1 MIFDAL
7 FALIA
12 IGALVTGYK
21 NGLIKTILRGALFI
35 AGGIAA
41 MYFVVESNKSGWL
54 IVAIIA
60 GAYAGAFVGT
70 LVAKSLRLTIV
81 RGPLRLADSLLGA
94 VLEVS
99 KYVLLF
105 FIIGTILV
113 YAPWQTGKN
122 QVAESKV
129 YAELNTHAPAL
140 FSEIRKQVEDL
151 LEVNL
156 RS

>member
-1 MIFDAL
+1 MIFDLL
-7 FALIA
+7 FLGFAIA
-12 IGALVTGYK
+12 ALVTGYK
-21 NGLIKTILRGALFI
+21 NGLIKTLLRGALFI

-41 MYFVVESNKSGWL
+41 MYFVVERNQSGWL

-70 LVAKSLRLTIV
+70 IVAKSLRLTIV

-94 VLEVS
+94 ALEVS

-105 FIIGTILV
+105 FIVGTILV
-113 YAPWQTGKN
+113 YTPWDTGKS

-129 YAELNTHAPAL
+129 YTELNKGAPAL
-140 FSEIRKQVEDL
+140 FSEIRKQVEQA

>member
-1 MIFDAL
+1 MIFDLL
-7 FALIA
+7 FLGFAIA
-12 IGALVTGYK
+12 ALVTGYK
-21 NGLIKTILRGALFI
+21 NGLIKTLLRGALFI

-41 MYFVVESNKSGWL
+41 MYFVVERNQSGWL

-70 LVAKSLRLTIV
+70 IVAKSLRLTIV

-94 VLEVS
+94 ALEVS

-105 FIIGTILV
+105 FIVGTILV
-113 YAPWQTGKN
+113 YTPWDTGKS

-129 YAELNTHAPAL
+129 YTELNKRAPAL
-140 FSEIRKQVEDL
+140 FSEIRKQVEEA

>member
-1 MIFDAL
+1 MIFDLL
-7 FALIA
+7 FLGFAIA
-12 IGALVTGYK
+12 ALVTGYK

-41 MYFVVESNKSGWL
+41 MYFVVERNQSGWL

-70 LVAKSLRLTIV
+70 IVAKSLRLTIV

-99 KYVLLF
+99 KHVLLF
-105 FIIGTILV
+105 FIVGTILV
-113 YAPWQTGKN
+113 YTPWDTGKS

-129 YAELNTHAPAL
+129 YTELNKRAPAL
-140 FSEIRKQVEDL
+140 FSEIRKQVEEA

>member
-1 MIFDAL
+1 MIFDLLFLGFAIAAL
-7 FALIA
+7 A
-12 IGALVTGYK
+12 IGYK

-41 MYFVVESNKSGWL
+41 MYFVVERNQSGWL

-94 VLEVS
+94 ALEVS

-105 FIIGTILV
+105 FIVGTILV
-113 YAPWQTGKN
+113 YTPWDTGKS

-129 YAELNTHAPAL
+129 YTELNKRAPAL
-140 FSEIRKQVEDL
+140 FSEIRKQVEDA